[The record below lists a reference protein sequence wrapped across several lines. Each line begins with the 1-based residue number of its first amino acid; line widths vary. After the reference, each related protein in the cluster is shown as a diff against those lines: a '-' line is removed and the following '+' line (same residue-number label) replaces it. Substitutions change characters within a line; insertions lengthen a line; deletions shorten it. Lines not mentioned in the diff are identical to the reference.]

1 MTPPRKTQSR
11 TRSLS
16 PTLARQLNYTEFPE
30 TTFVSSSSSSIG
42 KLRLDRE
49 MLVLELEH
57 IFPNFHFLSN
67 GRLMDRNN
75 QLKDY
80 GMTITLQ
87 PKMVSGWRAGKRANK
102 TKRKPRRHYR

>member
-1 MTPPRKTQSR
+1 MTPPRKTRSR

-16 PTLARQLNYTEFPE
+16 PMRQLNYTEFPE

-49 MLVLELEH
+49 MLVLELER

-75 QLKDY
+75 QLKHY

-87 PKMVSGWRAGKRANK
+87 PKMVSGWRGGKRANK

>member
-1 MTPPRKTQSR
+1 MTPRKTQSR

-16 PTLARQLNYTEFPE
+16 PTLAQRQLNYTEFPE
-30 TTFVSSSSSSIG
+30 TTFVNMNRQEIG

-87 PKMVSGWRAGKRANK
+87 PKMVSGWRGGKRANK
-102 TKRKPRRHYR
+102 TKRKPRLHYR

>member
-67 GRLMDRNN
+67 GRRMDRNN

-80 GMTITLQ
+80 GMTIILQ
-87 PKMVSGWRAGKRANK
+87 PKMVSGLRGGKRANK
-102 TKRKPRRHYR
+102 TKRKPRRH